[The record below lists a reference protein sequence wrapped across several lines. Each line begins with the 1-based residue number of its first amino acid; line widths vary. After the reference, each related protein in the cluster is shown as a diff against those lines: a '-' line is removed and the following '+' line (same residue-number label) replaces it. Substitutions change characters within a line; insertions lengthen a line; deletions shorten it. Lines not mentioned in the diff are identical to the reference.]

1 MSPPKFGIRVERV
14 KRVIQ
19 THIFLFF
26 SSLSLDALL
35 YGSAVKN
42 TAKSAFVTQLH
53 SRIES
58 SIAFMDYCV
67 IKPNEHVSLTEQ
79 IIRCLFQLFYL

>member
-1 MSPPKFGIRVERV
+1 MEWV
-14 KRVIQ
+14 KRVIINS
-19 THIFLFF
+19 HFF
-26 SSLSLDALL
+26 PSLSLDALL

-42 TAKSAFVTQLH
+42 TAKSTFVTQLH

-79 IIRCLFQLFYL
+79 IIQCLFQLFYL